1 MMPHCGDSWEDVV
14 GFDGNSGIGIEER
27 KSKRRRPNPSIPRPD
42 CLLPPPEYISTTY
55 RCISVQSPINTSHSY
70 NASIQPEKSF
80 GLAASVGAG
89 SSSEVNSGDSLPDE
103 SSTPLQECCY
113 GMLPNIRVR
122 LSAGVL
128 ESTKYLPV
136 LFESSTTLRLQD
148 SSRPEIF
155 QVESPTHISALK
167 ELLAA
172 KEISTQ
178 SYCSARTPASARQQH
193 SRGKRGGRLEQSWI
207 LNVILYGPQVLEE
220 AIGQFLSQQKI
231 YLQDPL
237 HCDRSV
243 PYRNPHIIPPENGE
257 VLMTDTLD
265 SHPAN
270 LEIERLEAGPDLLSQ
285 LMSDAVPLPETQ
297 PSDIVKT
304 DLFCH
309 QKQALT
315 FMLRREQ
322 GWQMDGPGD
331 IWTSNMDSLGRTRY
345 RNNVSETYQAERPA
359 PFKGGLLADDM
370 GLGKTLSMISVI
382 ASNQA
387 PKSFPSPSM
396 TPEPIGNLA
405 VKTTLLIVPLA
416 LIQSWE
422 EQFKLHLRKDSLKVH
437 VFHGQNR
444 KTVDFLTTFDV
455 VITTFH
461 TISSIWRK
469 WKEKP
474 IQSKSM
480 FSIVWHRVVLDEAH
494 IIQKSQN
501 HLAQSC
507 CALRS
512 THRWAITGTPIQ
524 NKLSDFASI
533 ITFLQVHPYSDQV
546 TFDEEI
552 SKPWRRDDSSGFLRL
567 KTLVRAITI
576 ARTKA
581 VVHLPP
587 REDFIHHMD
596 FTLDERQIYEDAKKH
611 TVTLLRNA
619 ASSSFETRK
628 TVNALQRLNVLR
640 LICSHGLLSQSYLA
654 MQTPG
659 QSTPF
664 TDAQDPFE
672 SSFSSDT
679 LEELFDGSY
688 SCVQCGSAMIDDLAG
703 GSQRRKQG
711 LLPNSENGVSTLC
724 LGCRPQLL
732 NCGFGRQDLSTGDL
746 DMPDSPMS
754 TELSPT
760 PDVCQD
766 HTLLYMPTK
775 IKELAADLVSR
786 GANEKSVV
794 FSYWTYTLDLVQAA
808 LHGSGV
814 EFARFDGKMSSA
826 KRTQALRSFQRDP
839 SIRVILVSITCGGAG
854 LDLTAASRA
863 YLMEPHW
870 NPMIEEQAL
879 CRVHRVGQKRSVTTI
894 RYLMRDSFEEQV
906 VEIQKRK
913 RLLAKVTFGQNPLE
927 ASGIGM
933 STLQYLKSVL
943 E

>member
-1 MMPHCGDSWEDVV
+1 MAMMPHCGDSWEDV
-14 GFDGNSGIGIEER
+14 GFDGNSGIDGR
-27 KSKRRRPNPSIPRPD
+27 NSKRRRLNPSIPHPG
-42 CLLPPPEYISTTY
+42 CPPPPKYISTTY
-55 RCISVQSPINTSHSY
+55 NCISVQSLVNTSHSH
-70 NASIQPEKSF
+70 NASIPPEQSF
-80 GLAASVGAG
+80 GLAASVRAG
-89 SSSEVNSGDSLPDE
+89 NSSEVNSGDSLPE
-103 SSTPLQECCY
+103 EPSTLHQECCY

-128 ESTKYLPV
+128 ESTKHLPV
-136 LFESSTTLRLQD
+136 LFESLGTIRLED
-148 SSRPEIF
+148 SSRPETF
-155 QVESPTHISALK
+155 QIESPTHISALNQI
-167 ELLAA
+167 LAA
-172 KEISTQ
+172 KEISIQ
-178 SYCSARTPASARQQH
+178 PYCSVRTPAPARQQH
-193 SRGKRGGRLEQSWI
+193 LKGKRGGRFQQSWT
-207 LNVILYGPQVLEE
+207 LNVIIYGPQELEG
-220 AIGQFLSQQKI
+220 AIGQFLSQQKM

-257 VLMTDTLD
+257 VLMTDSID
-265 SHPAN
+265 SHSAN

-304 DLFCH
+304 ALFCH

-331 IWTSNMDSLGRTRY
+331 IWTSNMDFLGRTRY
-345 RNNVSETYQAERPA
+345 RNNVSETYQAEPPA

-382 ASNQA
+382 ASNQI
-387 PKSFPSPSM
+387 PKSFPSPPM
-396 TPEPIGNLA
+396 TPEPIDSAG

-469 WKEKP
+469 WKERP
-474 IQSKSM
+474 SHSKSI
-480 FSIVWHRVVLDEAH
+480 FSVIWHRVVLDEAH
-494 IIQKSQN
+494 IIQNSQN

-533 ITFLQVHPYSDQV
+533 VTFLQVHPYSDQV

-552 SKPWRRDDSSGFLRL
+552 SKPWRRDDSLGFLRL

-587 REDFIHHMD
+587 REDFIHHMN
-596 FTLDERQIYEDAKKH
+596 FTSNERQIYEDAKRH

-619 ASSSFETRK
+619 ASSSFETRT

-659 QSTPF
+659 QSTPC
-664 TDAQDPFE
+664 TDTQTPFGN
-672 SSFSSDT
+672 SFSSDT

-688 SCVQCGSAMIDDLAG
+688 SCVQCGSTMIDDLVG

-711 LLPNSENGVSTLC
+711 VPPNSEISLSTLC
-724 LGCRPQLL
+724 LECRPQPVH
-732 NCGFGRQDLSTGDL
+732 CGFGRQDLAMGDL
-746 DMPDSPMS
+746 DIPDSPMS
-754 TELSPT
+754 TGLSPT
-760 PDVCQD
+760 PEVCQD
-766 HTLLYMPTK
+766 YTIMSMPTK
-775 IKELAADLVSR
+775 IKELAADLVSH
-786 GANEKSVV
+786 GSNEKSVV
-794 FSYWTYTLDLVQAA
+794 FSYWTYTLDLVQTA
-808 LHGSGV
+808 LDDSGI
-814 EFARFDGKMSSA
+814 EYARFDGKMSPA

-913 RLLAKVTFGQNPLE
+913 KLLAKVTFGQDPLE
-927 ASGIGM
+927 ESGIGM